1 MSERRPVRVDPG
13 FLQRL
18 DTLLPAERG
27 PNGEPSRL
35 DILRFELPAIEE
47 RLALRFQDQGE
58 VVPGR
63 PDYRMVIATGTLIP
77 RIVVIAQLVA
87 DGSVVLLGL
96 ELDRDADW

>member
-13 FLQRL
+13 FLERL
-18 DTLLPAERG
+18 DALLPAERG
-27 PNGEPSRL
+27 PNGEPTRL
-35 DILRFELPAIEE
+35 DFLRFELPSIEE

-96 ELDRDADW
+96 ELDHDADW